1 MLHDVIIALAG
12 GVAGVLS
19 VRLVVRISNWRRK
32 VSWKR
37 AGERWSRTLRR
48 ARELDSHA
56 ERTAD
61 DPLVKDIINRVI
73 L

>member
-1 MLHDVIIALAG
+1 MHDVIIALAG
-12 GVAGVLS
+12 WVAGALS

-48 ARELDSHA
+48 ARELDGRVLSA
-56 ERTAD
+56 TD

>member
-48 ARELDSHA
+48 ARELDGRVLSA
-56 ERTAD
+56 TD